1 MVYQVFCLPVFFC
14 WIVKAGPLKRP
25 DSMST
30 TKAMTITERNKQ
42 LYDLREM
49 LAKKENE
56 IAWIKQNIW
65 LVNEMYDRENRET
78 PLFEE
83 MFGG

>member
-1 MVYQVFCLPVFFC
+1 
-14 WIVKAGPLKRP
+14 
-25 DSMST
+25 MST
-30 TKAMTITERNKQ
+30 TEAMTITERNKQ

-49 LAKKENE
+49 LTKKETE

>member
-1 MVYQVFCLPVFFC
+1 MRVNVTVACKVSQQCN
-14 WIVKAGPLKRP
+14 AHNQ
-25 DSMST
+25 
-30 TKAMTITERNKQ
+30 MTITERNQQ
-42 LYDLREM
+42 LFELREM
-49 LAKKENE
+49 LTKKEQE

>member
-1 MVYQVFCLPVFFC
+1 
-14 WIVKAGPLKRP
+14 
-25 DSMST
+25 
-30 TKAMTITERNKQ
+30 MTITERNQQ
-42 LYDLREM
+42 LYELRQM
-49 LAKKENE
+49 LTKKEQE

-65 LVNEMYDRENRET
+65 LVNEMYDRENLET

>member
-1 MVYQVFCLPVFFC
+1 MVCQVFYLPESFY
-14 WIVKAGPLKRP
+14 WIVKAGPPKCP
-25 DSMST
+25 HSMST
-30 TKAMTITERNKQ
+30 TEAMTITERNKQ

-49 LAKKENE
+49 LAKKETE

>member
-1 MVYQVFCLPVFFC
+1 M
-14 WIVKAGPLKRP
+14 
-25 DSMST
+25 T
-30 TKAMTITERNKQ
+30 TKMTITERNKQ
-42 LYDLREM
+42 LFELREM
-49 LAKKENE
+49 LAKKESE

>member
-1 MVYQVFCLPVFFC
+1 MAQGNP
-14 WIVKAGPLKRP
+14 KGGRLKRP
-25 DSMST
+25 YSVRNKSI
-30 TKAMTITERNKQ
+30 MTITERNKQ
-42 LYDLREM
+42 LFELREM
-49 LAKKENE
+49 LAKKETE

-65 LVNEMYDRENRET
+65 LVNETYDRDNRET

>member
-1 MVYQVFCLPVFFC
+1 
-14 WIVKAGPLKRP
+14 
-25 DSMST
+25 MST

-42 LYDLREM
+42 LHDLREM
-49 LAKKENE
+49 LTKKETE

-65 LVNEMYDRENRET
+65 LVNETYDRENRET

>member
-1 MVYQVFCLPVFFC
+1 
-14 WIVKAGPLKRP
+14 
-25 DSMST
+25 MST
-30 TKAMTITERNKQ
+30 TEAMTITERNKQ

-49 LAKKENE
+49 LTKKETE

-78 PLFEE
+78 PLFDE

>member
-1 MVYQVFCLPVFFC
+1 MSTLCSVDAKGGR
-14 WIVKAGPLKRP
+14 VKCPY
-25 DSMST
+25 SMST

-49 LAKKENE
+49 LTKKETE

-65 LVNEMYDRENRET
+65 LVNETYDRENRET

>member
-25 DSMST
+25 YSMST
-30 TKAMTITERNKQ
+30 TEAMTITERNKQ
-42 LYDLREM
+42 LYGLREM
-49 LAKKENE
+49 LTKKETE

>member
-1 MVYQVFCLPVFFC
+1 MNE
-14 WIVKAGPLKRP
+14 
-25 DSMST
+25 
-30 TKAMTITERNKQ
+30 TKMTLTERNKQ

-49 LAKKENE
+49 LTKKETE

-78 PLFEE
+78 PLFDE

>member
-1 MVYQVFCLPVFFC
+1 MAQGDP
-14 WIVKAGPLKRP
+14 KGGRLKRLYSIRHTP
-25 DSMST
+25 I
-30 TKAMTITERNKQ
+30 MTITERNKQ
-42 LYDLREM
+42 LFELREM

>member
-1 MVYQVFCLPVFFC
+1 MNE
-14 WIVKAGPLKRP
+14 
-25 DSMST
+25 
-30 TKAMTITERNKQ
+30 TKMTLTERNKQ

-49 LAKKENE
+49 LTKKETE

-65 LVNEMYDRENRET
+65 LVNEMYDCENRET